1 MRLII
6 AYGVAVATLFGG
18 QQVNVLAA
26 ARDVP
31 HVTRRTLRRDGGGA
45 NYIAAK
51 HRNLEKQ
58 HSSQE
63 ERVLQE
69 TRPPIATRPPIP
81 VPGVTRPPVG
91 EVAEPTSTPSTQI
104 PTFSPTVSPTPPPE
118 MVEEDMPTAP
128 ADSSAASSGGPTV
141 GICPEESAAFSACMD
156 PSDIDSFLECSMC
169 GVEALGEDPV
179 NFDADEYCALW
190 NACVDEKCSEECQD
204 PVNALQVCT
213 MNEMAGFELDCS
225 EREGTGEPTQ
235 PPVGEIEPTPP
246 PEEVSIVVN

>member
-1 MRLII
+1 ML
-6 AYGVAVATLFGG
+6 AYGVAVATLFGWQ
-18 QQVNVLAA
+18 QQVDVLAA

-31 HVTRRTLRRDGGGA
+31 HVTRRTLRHDTGGA
-45 NYIAAK
+45 NYIAANK
-51 HRNLEKQ
+51 HRNNLEKR

-81 VPGVTRPPVG
+81 IPGVTRPPVG

-118 MVEEDMPTAP
+118 LVEEDMPTAP
-128 ADSSAASSGGPTV
+128 PDSSSTESSGGPTLE
-141 GICPEESAAFSACMD
+141 ICPDESAAFSACMD
-156 PSDIDSFLECSMC
+156 PSDIDPFLECSNC

-225 EREGTGEPTQ
+225 ERTDVEPTN
-235 PPVGEIEPTPP
+235 PPVGETTPP